1 MAAICIYLS
10 MGLRRGR
17 KNYLVSA
24 VERTKNWYISKVMEK
39 KTFHLH
45 LQTATEIVVEFTR
58 KHCFNDLPGEYRYV
72 IAPHGRTVDPR
83 GEHLSVV
90 EISVLEEWN
99 LHEDEPLMAEQA
111 VELLWHEG
119 KVPVWIDTTV
129 REVTT
134 EVTIL
139 ELFCS
144 RRLRGDEELMHG
156 PIAPPFHVQV
166 VLPPDYQKGVL
177 FDVNWKKYS
186 FLRDRREENR

>member
-1 MAAICIYLS
+1 MFS
-10 MGLRRGR
+10 GL
-17 KNYLVSA
+17 LVGP
-24 VERTKNWYISKVMEK
+24 TK
-39 KTFHLH
+39 KTFRQH
-45 LQTATEIVVEFTR
+45 LQTATEIVLEFTR
-58 KHCFNDLPGEYRYV
+58 KHCFNDLPGEYGYV
-72 IAPHGRTVDPR
+72 ITPHARTADPAD
-83 GEHLSVV
+83 EHLTAT
-90 EISVLEEWN
+90 EIAVLGEWN
-99 LHEDEPLMAEQA
+99 RHEEQA

-166 VLPPDYQKGVL
+166 ALPPDYQKGVL
-177 FDVNWKKYS
+177 FDVNWKKYWFFAGS
-186 FLRDRREENR
+186 SRGEQMKLNILIVVL